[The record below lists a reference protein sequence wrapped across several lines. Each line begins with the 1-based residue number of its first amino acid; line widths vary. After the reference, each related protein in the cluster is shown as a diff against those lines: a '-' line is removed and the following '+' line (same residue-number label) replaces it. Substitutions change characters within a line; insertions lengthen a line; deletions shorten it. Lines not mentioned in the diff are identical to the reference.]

1 MHLQQT
7 RLTRRRRCGRLTTEG
22 NVTFDPISLE
32 ILWNRLVAITDEAA
46 ATLIRTSFST
56 IVRESL
62 DFACVLLDAQGR
74 SLAQCTVAP
83 PSFIGTLPRTVK
95 GLTRTFPPESLQ
107 DGDVLITN
115 DPWIGTG
122 HLPDLNMAKPIFH
135 RGRLIAYAATVSH
148 LPDIGGR
155 IRSPDA
161 REVYEE
167 GLQIPP
173 WKLFEAGQQDDKLL
187 RLLRHNVRVPDRVMG
202 DIWSQLAANQLMERR
217 LLELLDEQHLPNVDT
232 LAEAIIS
239 TSRRA
244 MQQAIRDMP
253 QGDYH
258 YSLQTDGFDTIPLTL
273 AATIR
278 VRDAGVQVDYTG
290 TSPQVDRGLNVVPNY
305 TFAFTTY
312 ALKCILAPTLLN
324 NEGCFEPI
332 DVTAPDGCVLNPRY
346 PAAVGARAI
355 TGHFLP
361 TVIFGAL
368 AQTYPGRM
376 QAASAGCLWAMQY
389 TGFDA
394 RGERFSNLFFLNGG
408 QGASSDRDGISCIS
422 FPGNISNTPIEMI
435 EETPVLIERKA
446 LRQDSGGAGQ
456 FRGGNGQDMALR
468 VLNDTPLTISF
479 LSDRTKIPAPG
490 FATGDDGMLGR
501 VTLNG
506 TPINPKQTIIA
517 QSGDVIV
524 LSTPGGAGYGP
535 AAQRDAQRIH
545 ADVAAGMVS
554 TAKAQTDYHCEA
566 EETSAIGKVS

>member
-1 MHLQQT
+1 MM
-7 RLTRRRRCGRLTTEG
+7 
-22 NVTFDPISLE
+22 VSFDPISLE

-62 DFACVLLDAQGR
+62 DFACVLLDPRGR
-74 SLAQCTVAP
+74 GLSQCTVAP

-95 GLTRTFPPESLQ
+95 ELTQSFPPETAR
-107 DGDVLITN
+107 DGDVIVTN

-122 HLPDLNMAKPIFH
+122 HLPDLNMAKPIFYQ
-135 RGRLIAYAATVSH
+135 GRLVAYSSTVSH

-173 WKLFEAGQQDDKLL
+173 WKLFDAGELDEKLV

-202 DIWSQLAANQLMERR
+202 DIWSQLAAHQLMERR
-217 LLELLDEQHLPNVDT
+217 LHELLDEQGLSD
-232 LAEAIIS
+232 LDELSEAIVS

-244 MQQAIRDMP
+244 MQQAIREMP
-253 QGDYH
+253 NGEYA
-258 YSLQTDGFDTIPLTL
+258 YSLQTDGFDGDPLTL
-273 AATIR
+273 AATVR
-278 VRDAGVQVDYTG
+278 VADEHIVVDYDG
-290 TSPQVDRGLNVVPNY
+290 TSPQVGRGLNVVPNY
-305 TFAFTTY
+305 TYAFTSY

-324 NEGCFEPI
+324 NEGCYDPI
-332 DVTAPDGCVLNPRY
+332 EVTAPEGCLLNPIY

-355 TGHFLP
+355 MGHFLP
-361 TVIFGAL
+361 TVIFGAM
-368 AQTYPGRM
+368 AQAFPGRL

-389 TGFDA
+389 TGFNR
-394 RGERFSNLFFLNGG
+394 RGERFTNLFFLNGG

-435 EETPVLIERKA
+435 EETPILIESKTFRE
-446 LRQDSGGAGQ
+446 DSGGAGQ
-456 FRGGNGQDMALR
+456 FRGGNGQSLMIR
-468 VLNDTPLTISF
+468 VINETPLTVSF

-490 FATGDDGMLGR
+490 FAGGHDGALGA

-506 TPINPKQTIIA
+506 VPINPKETVLVQP
-517 QSGDVIV
+517 GDVIA
-524 LSTPGGAGYGP
+524 LNTPGGAGYGDP
-535 AAQRDAQRIH
+535 MQRDQTHIA
-545 ADVAAGMVS
+545 ADLSAGMVS
-554 TAKAQTDYHCEA
+554 
-566 EETSAIGKVS
+566 ETRARDAYESVV

>member
-1 MHLQQT
+1 VESSGGYY
-7 RLTRRRRCGRLTTEG
+7 RRSCRY
-22 NVTFDPISLE
+22 PP
-32 ILWNRLVAITDEAA
+32 ITDEAA

-95 GLTRTFPPESLQ
+95 GLTKHLPPKELQ

-122 HLPDLNMAKPIFH
+122 HLPDLNMAKPIFYQ
-135 RGRLIAYAATVSH
+135 RRLIAYAATVSH

-173 WKLFEAGQQDDKLL
+173 WKLLEAGQQDDKLIHL
-187 RLLRHNVRVPDRVMG
+187 IRHNVRVPDRVMG

-217 LLELLDEQHLPNVDT
+217 LIELLEEQQLSDLEA
-232 LAEAIIS
+232 LADDIIT

-244 MQQAIRDMP
+244 MVQAIREMP
-253 QGDYH
+253 KGEYS
-258 YSLQTDGFDTIPLTL
+258 YSLQTDGFDTLFTL
-273 AATIR
+273 AVTIR
-278 VRDAGVQVDYTG
+278 VLDDRVQVDYTG

-332 DVTAPDGCVLNPRY
+332 EITAPPGCLLNPIY

-361 TVIFGAL
+361 TAIFGAL
-368 AQTYPGRM
+368 AQAYPGRM

-389 TGFDA
+389 TGFDS

-408 QGASSDRDGISCIS
+408 QGASSHRDGISCIS

-435 EETPVLIERKA
+435 EETPVLIETKA
-446 LRQDSGGAGQ
+446 LREGSGGAGR
-456 FRGGNGQDMALR
+456 FRGGHGQVLTVR
-468 VLNDTPLTISF
+468 VINTSSLTVSF

-490 FATGDDGMLGR
+490 FNHGLDGALGS

-506 TPINPKQTIIA
+506 RPIHPKETIIV
-517 QSGDVIV
+517 QPGDLLV
-524 LSTPGGAGYGP
+524 LSTPGGAGYGDP
-535 AAQRDAQRIH
+535 QQRDPWRVQE
-545 ADVAAGMVS
+545 DVAEGVMS
-554 TAKAQTDYHCEA
+554 LEKAQTDYGWEGSSEA
-566 EETSAIGKVS
+566 SETT

>member
-1 MHLQQT
+1 MRT
-7 RLTRRRRCGRLTTEG
+7 AS
-22 NVTFDPISLE
+22 VKFDPISLE

-46 ATLIRTSFST
+46 VTLIRTSFST

-95 GLTRTFPPESLQ
+95 GLTAHFPPEALR

-122 HLPDLNMAKPIFH
+122 HLPDLNMAKPIFL

-173 WKLFEAGQQDDKLL
+173 WKFLEAGQPDDKLI
-187 RLLRHNVRVPDRVMG
+187 RLVRHNVRVPDRVMG
-202 DIWSQLAANQLMERR
+202 DMWSQLAANQLMERR
-217 LLELLDEQHLPNVDT
+217 LLELLEEQRLTDLEA
-232 LAEAIIS
+232 LADDIIS

-244 MQQAIRDMP
+244 MVQAIRDMP
-253 QGDYH
+253 KGEYT
-258 YSLQTDGFDTIPLTL
+258 YSLQTDGFDEPFTL
-273 AATIR
+273 AATVR
-278 VRDAGVQVDYTG
+278 VLDDRLQVDYTG
-290 TSPQVDRGLNVVPNY
+290 TSPQVGRGLNVVPNY
-305 TFAFTTY
+305 TFAFTSY
-312 ALKCILAPTLLN
+312 ALKCVLVPTLLN

-332 DVTAPDGCVLNPRY
+332 EVTAPEGCLLNPRY
-346 PAAVGARAI
+346 PAAVGARAV

-368 AQTYPGRM
+368 AQAYPGRM

-389 TGFDA
+389 TGFDG

-408 QGASSDRDGISCIS
+408 QGASNDRDGSSCIS
-422 FPGNISNTPIEMI
+422 FPGNISNTPLEMI
-435 EETPVLIERKA
+435 EETPVLIETKA
-446 LRQDSGGAGQ
+446 LRVDSGGPGR
-456 FRGGNGQDMALR
+456 FRGGHGQMLAVR
-468 VLNDTPLTISF
+468 VLNDSPLTVSF

-490 FATGDDGMLGR
+490 FAGGHDGALGS

-506 TPINPKQTIIA
+506 QPINPKETVIVQP
-517 QSGDVIV
+517 GDVLV
-524 LSTPGGAGYGP
+524 LSTPGGAGYGEP
-535 AAQRDAQRIH
+535 WHRDPWRVQQDVLEGVVSRDKARI
-545 ADVAAGMVS
+545 
-554 TAKAQTDYHCEA
+554 DYGWRA
-566 EETSAIGKVS
+566 TTGKG

>member
-1 MHLQQT
+1 MH
-7 RLTRRRRCGRLTTEG
+7 
-22 NVTFDPISLE
+22 FDPISLE
-32 ILWNRLVAITDEAA
+32 ILWNRLIAITDEAA

-95 GLTRTFPPESLQ
+95 GLTAALPPDELQ

-122 HLPDLNMAKPIFH
+122 HLPDLNMAKPIFY
-135 RGRLIAYAATVSH
+135 RGRLIAYAASVSH

-173 WKLFEAGQQDDKLL
+173 WKLLDRGQQDDKLI
-187 RLLRHNVRVPDRVMG
+187 RLIRHNVRVPDRVMG
-202 DIWSQLAANQLMERR
+202 DIWSQLAANQLMQHR
-217 LLELLDEQHLPNVDT
+217 LIELLQEQGLNDLEA
-232 LAEAIIS
+232 LADDIVN
-239 TSRRA
+239 TSRQA
-244 MQQAIRDMP
+244 MQRAIGAMP
-253 QGDYH
+253 KGEFA
-258 YSLQTDGFDTIPLTL
+258 YSIETDGFNAPFTL
-273 AATIR
+273 AATVR
-278 VRDAGVQVDYTG
+278 VLEDRLQVDYTG
-290 TSPQVDRGLNVVPNY
+290 TSPQADRGLNVVPNY

-312 ALKCILAPTLLN
+312 ALKCLLAPQLFN

-332 DVTAPDGCVLNPRY
+332 EVTAPAGCLLNPIY

-368 AQTYPGRM
+368 SQAYPGRM

-389 TGFDA
+389 TGFDG
-394 RGERFSNLFFLNGG
+394 RGERFSNLFFINGG
-408 QGASSDRDGISCIS
+408 QGAGRDRDGVSCIS

-435 EETPVLIERKA
+435 EETPILIETKTIRA
-446 LRQDSGGAGQ
+446 NSGGAGQ
-456 FRGGNGQDMALR
+456 FRGGHGQVMAIR
-468 VLNDTPLTISF
+468 VLNPTPLTVSF
-479 LSDRTKIPAPG
+479 LSDRTKIAAPG
-490 FATGDDGMLGR
+490 FAGGRDGTLGS

-506 TPINPKQTIIA
+506 MPVHPKETLIA
-517 QSGDVIV
+517 QAGDLIV
-524 LSTPGGAGYGP
+524 LSTPGGAGYGDMQARDP
-535 AAQRDAQRIH
+535 AQVQDDIDAGLLSPLDAQQQYGWTGR
-545 ADVAAGMVS
+545 
-554 TAKAQTDYHCEA
+554 
-566 EETSAIGKVS
+566 

>member
-1 MHLQQT
+1 MQ
-7 RLTRRRRCGRLTTEG
+7 
-22 NVTFDPISLE
+22 FDPISLE
-32 ILWNRLVAITDEAA
+32 ILWSRLVAITDEAA

-62 DFACVLLDAQGR
+62 DFACVLLDAHGR

-95 GLTRTFPPESLQ
+95 GLTETFPPESLQ

-122 HLPDLNMAKPIFH
+122 HLPDLNMAKPIFYQ
-135 RGRLIAYAATVSH
+135 GRLIAYAATVSH

-173 WKLFEAGQQDDKLL
+173 WKLLQAGQQDDKLI
-187 RLLRHNVRVPDRVMG
+187 RLIRHNVRVPDLVMG
-202 DIWSQLAANQLMERR
+202 DIWSQLAANQLMQRR
-217 LLELLDEQHLPNVDT
+217 LHELLEEQGLFDLEA
-232 LAEAIIS
+232 LADAIIT
-239 TSRRA
+239 TSRQA
-244 MQQAIRDMP
+244 MVQAIREMP
-253 QGDYH
+253 RGEYS
-258 YSLQTDGFDTIPLTL
+258 YSLQTDGFDSTPFTL
-273 AATIR
+273 AVTVR
-278 VRDAGVQVDYTG
+278 VLDDRLQVDYTG

-332 DVTAPDGCVLNPRY
+332 EVTAPTGCLLNPVY
-346 PAAVGARAI
+346 PAAVGARAV

-361 TVIFGAL
+361 TAIFGAL
-368 AQTYPGRM
+368 SQAYPGRM

-389 TGFDA
+389 TGFNS
-394 RGERFSNLFFLNGG
+394 RGERFTNLFFLHGG
-408 QGASSDRDGISCIS
+408 QGASSDRDGLSCIS

-435 EETPVLIERKA
+435 EETPILIERKA
-446 LRQDSGGAGQ
+446 FREDSGGAGR
-456 FRGGNGQDMALR
+456 FRGGNGQVLAVR
-468 VLNDTPLTISF
+468 VLNASPLTVSF

-490 FATGDDGMLGR
+490 FGAGQDGMLGS

-506 TPINPKQTIIA
+506 KPINPKQMVVA
-517 QSGDVIV
+517 QPGDLIV
-524 LSTPGGAGYGP
+524 LNTPGGGGYGDP
-535 AAQRDAQRIH
+535 AQRDPWREQADMAAGLVNATKRH
-545 ADVAAGMVS
+545 ADDSGEVAA
-554 TAKAQTDYHCEA
+554 AARKAP
-566 EETSAIGKVS
+566 

>member
-1 MHLQQT
+1 ML
-7 RLTRRRRCGRLTTEG
+7 
-22 NVTFDPISLE
+22 FDPISLE

-95 GLTRTFPPESLQ
+95 GLTATFPPASLH

-122 HLPDLNMAKPIFH
+122 HLPDLNMAKPIFYQ
-135 RGRLIAYAATVSH
+135 GCLVAYAATVSH

-173 WKLFEAGQQDDKLL
+173 WKLLEAGQQDDKLI
-187 RLLRHNVRVPDRVMG
+187 RLIRHNVRVPDRVMG

-217 LLELLDEQHLPNVDT
+217 LIELLEEQRLTNLEA
-232 LAEAIIS
+232 LADAIIT

-244 MQQAIRDMP
+244 MVQAISEMP
-253 QGDYH
+253 KGAYR
-258 YSLQTDGFDTIPLTL
+258 YSLQTDGFNAPFTL
-273 AATIR
+273 AVTIR
-278 VRDAGVQVDYTG
+278 VLDDRVQVDYTG

-332 DVTAPDGCVLNPRY
+332 AVTAPPGCLLNPIY

-361 TVIFGAL
+361 TAIFGAL
-368 AQTYPGRM
+368 SQAYPGRM

-389 TGFDA
+389 TGFDS

-408 QGASSDRDGISCIS
+408 QGGSSDRDGISCIS

-435 EETPVLIERKA
+435 EETPLLIETKA
-446 LRQDSGGAGQ
+446 LREDSGGAGQ
-456 FRGGNGQDMALR
+456 FRGGHGQVLAVR
-468 VLNDTPLTISF
+468 VLNPTPLTVSF
-479 LSDRTKIPAPG
+479 LSDRTTIPAPG
-490 FATGDDGMLGR
+490 FAGGLDGALGS

-506 TPINPKQTIIA
+506 RPINPKET
-517 QSGDVIV
+517 VIVQPDDLLV
-524 LSTPGGAGYGP
+524 LSTPGGAGYGDP
-535 AAQRDAQRIH
+535 RHRAAWHVQE
-545 ADVAAGMVS
+545 DVAEGVVRVT
-554 TAKAQTDYHCEA
+554 TAHEVYGWQGTPASQA
-566 EETSAIGKVS
+566 P

>member
-1 MHLQQT
+1 MQ
-7 RLTRRRRCGRLTTEG
+7 
-22 NVTFDPISLE
+22 FDPISLE
-32 ILWNRLVAITDEAA
+32 ILWSRLVAITDEAA

-95 GLTRTFPPESLQ
+95 GLTETFPPESLQ

-122 HLPDLNMAKPIFH
+122 HLPDLNMAKPIFYQ
-135 RGRLIAYAATVSH
+135 GRLIAYAATVSH

-173 WKLFEAGQQDDKLL
+173 WKLLQAGQQDDKLI
-187 RLLRHNVRVPDRVMG
+187 RLIRHNVRVPDLVMG
-202 DIWSQLAANQLMERR
+202 DIWSQLAANQLMQRR
-217 LLELLDEQHLPNVDT
+217 LHELLEEQGLFDLEA
-232 LAEAIIS
+232 LADAIIT
-239 TSRRA
+239 TSRQA
-244 MQQAIRDMP
+244 MVQAIREMP
-253 QGDYH
+253 RGEYS
-258 YSLQTDGFDTIPLTL
+258 YSLQTDGFDSTPFTL
-273 AATIR
+273 AVTVR
-278 VRDAGVQVDYTG
+278 VLDDRLQVDYTG

-332 DVTAPDGCVLNPRY
+332 EVTAPTGCLLNPVY
-346 PAAVGARAI
+346 PAAVGARAV

-361 TVIFGAL
+361 TAIFGAL
-368 AQTYPGRM
+368 SQAYPGRM

-389 TGFDA
+389 TGFNS
-394 RGERFSNLFFLNGG
+394 RGERFTNLFFLHGG
-408 QGASSDRDGISCIS
+408 QGASSDRDGLSCIS

-435 EETPVLIERKA
+435 EETPILIERKA
-446 LRQDSGGAGQ
+446 FREDSGGAGR
-456 FRGGNGQDMALR
+456 FRGGNGQVLAVR
-468 VLNDTPLTISF
+468 VLNASPLTVSF

-490 FATGDDGMLGR
+490 FGAGQDGMLGS

-506 TPINPKQTIIA
+506 KPINPKQMVVA
-517 QSGDVIV
+517 QPGDLIV
-524 LSTPGGAGYGP
+524 LNTPGGGGYGDP
-535 AAQRDAQRIH
+535 AQRDPWREQ
-545 ADVAAGMVS
+545 ADMAAGLVNATKMQADDSGEVAA
-554 TAKAQTDYHCEA
+554 AARKAP
-566 EETSAIGKVS
+566 

>member
-1 MHLQQT
+1 
-7 RLTRRRRCGRLTTEG
+7 
-22 NVTFDPISLE
+22 VTFDAISLE

-95 GLTRTFPPESLQ
+95 GLTTHFPPQTLQ

-122 HLPDLNMAKPIFH
+122 HLPDLNMAKPIFY

-173 WKLFEAGQQDDKLL
+173 WKLLEAGQQDDKLL
-187 RLLRHNVRVPDRVMG
+187 RLIRHNVRVPDRVMG

-217 LLELLDEQHLPNVDT
+217 VLELLAEQGLSDVDV
-232 LAEAIIS
+232 LADDIIS
-239 TSRRA
+239 ASRQA
-244 MQQAIRDMP
+244 MVHAIQAMP
-253 QGDYH
+253 KGEYR
-258 YSLQTDGFDTIPLTL
+258 YSLQTDGFRTPFTL
-273 AATIR
+273 AVTVR
-278 VRDAGVQVDYTG
+278 VLDDRVQVDYTG

-312 ALKCILAPTLLN
+312 ALKCLLAPTLLN

-332 DVTAPDGCVLNPRY
+332 EVTAPPGCLLNPLY

-355 TGHFLP
+355 TGHFIP
-361 TVIFGAL
+361 TAIFGAL
-368 AQTYPGRM
+368 AQAYPGRM

-389 TGFDA
+389 TGFDS
-394 RGERFSNLFFLNGG
+394 RGTRFSNLFFLNGG
-408 QGASSDRDGISCIS
+408 QGGANDRDGLSCIS
-422 FPGNISNTPIEMI
+422 FPGNISNTPVEMI
-435 EETPVLIERKA
+435 EETPILVEAKA
-446 LRQDSGGAGQ
+446 LREDSGGAGR
-456 FRGGNGQDMALR
+456 FRGGHGQILALR
-468 VLNDTPLTISF
+468 VLNPTPLTVSF
-479 LSDRTKIPAPG
+479 LSDRTRIPAPG
-490 FATGDDGMLGR
+490 FAGGRDGALGS

-506 TPINPKQTIIA
+506 QPINPKET
-517 QSGDVIV
+517 VIV
-524 LSTPGGAGYGP
+524 EPGDLLILSTPGGAGYGEP
-535 AAQRDAQRIH
+535 QQRDAWRVQEDIAEGVLRPATAH
-545 ADVAAGMVS
+545 ADYGWQS
-554 TAKAQTDYHCEA
+554 LTEGEQ
-566 EETSAIGKVS
+566 SG

>member
-1 MHLQQT
+1 
-7 RLTRRRRCGRLTTEG
+7 
-22 NVTFDPISLE
+22 VKFDPISLE

-95 GLTRTFPPESLQ
+95 ELTKHLPPEEFQ

-122 HLPDLNMAKPIFH
+122 HLPDLNMAKPIFYQ
-135 RGRLIAYAATVSH
+135 GRLIAYAATVSH

-173 WKLFEAGQQDDKLL
+173 WKLLEAGQQDDKLI
-187 RLLRHNVRVPDRVMG
+187 RLIRHNVRVPDRVMG
-202 DIWSQLAANQLMERR
+202 DIWSQLAANQLMECRLIE
-217 LLELLDEQHLPNVDT
+217 LLEEQQLSDLEALADE
-232 LAEAIIS
+232 IIT

-244 MQQAIRDMP
+244 MVHAIREMP
-253 QGDYH
+253 KGEYS
-258 YSLQTDGFDTIPLTL
+258 YSLQTDGFDTLFTL
-273 AATIR
+273 SVTIR
-278 VRDAGVQVDYTG
+278 VLDDRVQVDYTG
-290 TSPQVDRGLNVVPNY
+290 TSPQVGRGLNVVPNY

-332 DVTAPDGCVLNPRY
+332 DITAPPGCLLNPIY

-361 TVIFGAL
+361 TAIFGAL
-368 AQTYPGRM
+368 AQAYPGRM

-389 TGFDA
+389 TGFDS

-435 EETPVLIERKA
+435 EETPVLIETKA
-446 LRQDSGGAGQ
+446 LREGSGGAGR
-456 FRGGNGQDMALR
+456 FRGGHGQVLTVR
-468 VLNDTPLTISF
+468 VMNTSPLTVSF

-490 FATGDDGMLGR
+490 FIDGLDGALGS

-506 TPINPKQTIIA
+506 RPIHPKETIIV
-517 QSGDVIV
+517 QPGDLLV
-524 LSTPGGAGYGP
+524 LSTPGGAGYGDP
-535 AAQRDAQRIH
+535 QQRDPWRVQE
-545 ADVAAGMVS
+545 DVAEGVMSVE
-554 TAKAQTDYHCEA
+554 KAQTDYGWEGSSEA
-566 EETSAIGKVS
+566 RNPGESREGKDRNCMT

>member
-1 MHLQQT
+1 MQ
-7 RLTRRRRCGRLTTEG
+7 
-22 NVTFDPISLE
+22 FDPISLE
-32 ILWNRLVAITDEAA
+32 ILWSRLVAITDEAA

-95 GLTRTFPPESLQ
+95 GLTETFPPESLQ

-122 HLPDLNMAKPIFH
+122 HLPDLNMAKPIFYQ
-135 RGRLIAYAATVSH
+135 GRLIAYAATVSH

-173 WKLFEAGQQDDKLL
+173 WKLLQAGQQDDKLI
-187 RLLRHNVRVPDRVMG
+187 RLIRHNVRVPDLVMG
-202 DIWSQLAANQLMERR
+202 DIWSQLAANQLMQRR
-217 LLELLDEQHLPNVDT
+217 LHELLEEQGLFDLEA
-232 LAEAIIS
+232 LADAIIT
-239 TSRRA
+239 TSRQA
-244 MQQAIRDMP
+244 MVQAIREMP
-253 QGDYH
+253 RGEYS
-258 YSLQTDGFDTIPLTL
+258 YSLQTDGFDSTPFTL
-273 AATIR
+273 AVTVR
-278 VRDAGVQVDYTG
+278 VLDDRLQVDYTG

-332 DVTAPDGCVLNPRY
+332 EVTAPTGCLLNPVY
-346 PAAVGARAI
+346 PAAVGARAV

-361 TVIFGAL
+361 TAIFGAL
-368 AQTYPGRM
+368 SQAYPGRM

-389 TGFDA
+389 TGFNS
-394 RGERFSNLFFLNGG
+394 RGERFTNLFFLHGG
-408 QGASSDRDGISCIS
+408 QGASSDRDGLSCIS

-435 EETPVLIERKA
+435 EETPILIERKA
-446 LRQDSGGAGQ
+446 FREDSGGAGC
-456 FRGGNGQDMALR
+456 FRGGNGQVLAVR
-468 VLNDTPLTISF
+468 VLNASPLTVSF

-490 FATGDDGMLGR
+490 FGAGQDGMLGS

-506 TPINPKQTIIA
+506 KPINPKQMVVA
-517 QSGDVIV
+517 QHGDLIV
-524 LSTPGGAGYGP
+524 LNTPGGGGYGDP
-535 AAQRDAQRIH
+535 KQRDPWRERADIAAGLVNATKMH
-545 ADVAAGMVS
+545 ADESGEVAA
-554 TAKAQTDYHCEA
+554 AARKAP
-566 EETSAIGKVS
+566 

>member
-1 MHLQQT
+1 
-7 RLTRRRRCGRLTTEG
+7 
-22 NVTFDPISLE
+22 VAFDPISLE

-95 GLTRTFPPESLQ
+95 GLTQAYPPDTLH

-122 HLPDLNMAKPIFH
+122 HLPDLNMAKPIFY

-161 REVYEE
+161 RELYEE

-173 WKLFEAGQQDDKLL
+173 WKLFDAGEQDDKLI
-187 RLLRHNVRVPDRVMG
+187 RLLRQNVRVPDRVMG

-217 LLELLDEQHLPNVDT
+217 LREV
-232 LAEAIIS
+232 LAEQALDSLDDLADAIIGH
-239 TSRRA
+239 SRRA
-244 MQQAIRDMP
+244 MTQAIRDLP
-253 QGDYH
+253 NGEYT
-258 YSLQTDGFDTIPLTL
+258 YSIQTDGFDADPLTL
-273 AATIR
+273 AVTVR
-278 VRDAGVQVDYTG
+278 VTDEQIHVDYTG
-290 TSPQVDRGLNVVPNY
+290 TSPQVGRGLNVVPNY

-312 ALKCILAPTLLN
+312 ALKCILAPSLLN
-324 NEGCFEPI
+324 NEGCFDPI
-332 DVTAPDGCVLNPRY
+332 EVSAPEGCLLNPQY

-355 TGHFLP
+355 MGHFLP

-368 AQTYPGRM
+368 SQAYPGRM

-389 TGFDA
+389 SGVDN
-394 RGERFSNLFFLNGG
+394 RGEQFTNLFFLHGG
-408 QGASSDRDGISCIS
+408 QGASSHRDGISCIS

-435 EETPVLIERKA
+435 EETPILIERKTF
-446 LRQDSGGAGQ
+446 REQSGGEGQ
-456 FRGGNGQDMALR
+456 FRGGNGQTLVVR

-490 FATGDDGMLGR
+490 FAGGGDGALGS
-501 VTLNG
+501 VLVNG
-506 TPINPKQTIIA
+506 KPINPKETIIA
-517 QSGDVIV
+517 QPGDVIT
-524 LSTPGGAGYGP
+524 LHTPGGAGYGAP
-535 AAQRDAQRIH
+535 EHRSAVDAN
-545 ADVAAGMVS
+545 ATPVA
-554 TAKAQTDYHCEA
+554 
-566 EETSAIGKVS
+566 

>member
-1 MHLQQT
+1 MPS
-7 RLTRRRRCGRLTTEG
+7 
-22 NVTFDPISLE
+22 FDPISLE

-74 SLAQCTVAP
+74 SLSQCTVAP

-95 GLTRTFPPESLQ
+95 GLTQEFPPDVLQ

-122 HLPDLNMAKPIFH
+122 HLPDLNMAKPIYY
-135 RGRLIAYAATVSH
+135 RGRLIAYAASVSH

-173 WKLFEAGQQDDKLL
+173 WKLLDGGQQDDKLI
-187 RLLRHNVRVPDRVMG
+187 RLIRHNVRVPERVMG

-217 LLELLDEQHLPNVDT
+217 LIELLQEQGLDDLDA
-232 LAEAIIS
+232 LAEDIVS
-239 TSRRA
+239 TSRQA
-244 MQQAIRDMP
+244 MQRAIADMP
-253 QGDYH
+253 QGEFH
-258 YSLQTDGFDTIPLTL
+258 YQIQTDGFHQPFTL
-273 AATIR
+273 AATVR
-278 VRDAGVQVDYTG
+278 VMQDRVQVDYTG
-290 TSPQVDRGLNVVPNY
+290 TSEQADRGLNVVPNY
-305 TFAFTTY
+305 TYAFTTY
-312 ALKCILAPTLLN
+312 ALKCILAPQLLN

-332 DVTAPDGCVLNPRY
+332 EVHAPAGCLLNPNY

-368 AQTYPGRM
+368 SQAYPGRM

-389 TGFDA
+389 TGFDS
-394 RGERFSNLFFLNGG
+394 RGERFSNLFFLSGG
-408 QGASSDRDGISCIS
+408 QGASRDRDGTSCIS

-435 EETPVLIERKA
+435 EETPILVETKSICE
-446 LRQDSGGAGQ
+446 DSGGAGR
-456 FRGGNGQDMALR
+456 FRGGNGQVMSIR
-468 VLNDTPLTISF
+468 VLNPTPLTVSF

-490 FATGDDGMLGR
+490 FSGGQDGALGA
-501 VTLNG
+501 VTING
-506 TPINPKQTIIA
+506 NPINPKETVIV
-517 QSGDVIV
+517 QSGDIIV
-524 LSTPGGAGYGP
+524 LNTPGGAGYG
-535 AAQRDAQRIH
+535 AALEREAHLVSGDI
-545 ADVAAGMVS
+545 ADGMVS
-554 TAKAQTDYHCEA
+554 PTHAGTHYGWREV
-566 EETSAIGKVS
+566 T

>member
-1 MHLQQT
+1 M
-7 RLTRRRRCGRLTTEG
+7 
-22 NVTFDPISLE
+22 TFDPISLE

-95 GLTRTFPPESLQ
+95 GLTATFPPESLRH
-107 DGDVLITN
+107 GDVLITN

-122 HLPDLNMAKPIFH
+122 HLPDLNMAKPIFSQ
-135 RGRLIAYAATVSH
+135 GRLIAYAATVSH

-173 WKLFEAGQQDDKLL
+173 WKLLDAGQQDD
-187 RLLRHNVRVPDRVMG
+187 RLMRLIRHNVRVPDRVMG

-217 LLELLDEQHLPNVDT
+217 LLELLEEQRLSDVQA
-232 LAEAIIS
+232 LADAIIT
-239 TSRRA
+239 TSRQA
-244 MQQAIRDMP
+244 MVQAIGEMP
-253 QGDYH
+253 KGEYG
-258 YSLQTDGFDTIPLTL
+258 YSLHTDGFNTPFTL
-273 AATIR
+273 VVTIR
-278 VRDAGVQVDYTG
+278 VLDDRVHVDYTG

-332 DVTAPDGCVLNPRY
+332 EVTAPPGCLLNPMY

-361 TVIFGAL
+361 TAIFGAL
-368 AQTYPGRM
+368 SQAYPGRM

-389 TGFDA
+389 TGFDS

-408 QGASSDRDGISCIS
+408 QGGSSDRDGLSCIS

-435 EETPVLIERKA
+435 EETPILIETKA
-446 LRQDSGGAGQ
+446 LREDSGGAGQ
-456 FRGGNGQDMALR
+456 FRGGHGQVLAVR
-468 VLNDTPLTISF
+468 VLNPTPLTVSF

-490 FATGDDGMLGR
+490 LAGGLDGALGS

-506 TPINPKQTIIA
+506 RPVNPKETIIV
-517 QSGDVIV
+517 QPNDLLV
-524 LSTPGGAGYGP
+524 LSTPGGAGYGDP
-535 AAQRDAQRIH
+535 RQREAWHVQG
-545 ADVAAGMVS
+545 DVAEGVV
-554 TAKAQTDYHCEA
+554 
-566 EETSAIGKVS
+566 SAITAQATYGWQGVPARHTP

>member
-1 MHLQQT
+1 MQ
-7 RLTRRRRCGRLTTEG
+7 
-22 NVTFDPISLE
+22 FDPISLE
-32 ILWNRLVAITDEAA
+32 ILWSRLVAITDEAA

-95 GLTRTFPPESLQ
+95 GLTETFPPESLQ

-122 HLPDLNMAKPIFH
+122 HLPDLNMAKPIFYQ
-135 RGRLIAYAATVSH
+135 GRLIAYAATVSH

-173 WKLFEAGQQDDKLL
+173 WKLLQAGQQDDKLI
-187 RLLRHNVRVPDRVMG
+187 RLIRHNVRVPDLVMG
-202 DIWSQLAANQLMERR
+202 DIWSQLAANQLMQRR
-217 LLELLDEQHLPNVDT
+217 LHELLEEQGLFDLEA
-232 LAEAIIS
+232 LADAIIT
-239 TSRRA
+239 TSRQA
-244 MQQAIRDMP
+244 MVQAIREMP
-253 QGDYH
+253 RGEYS
-258 YSLQTDGFDTIPLTL
+258 YSLQTDGFDSTPFTL
-273 AATIR
+273 AVTVR
-278 VRDAGVQVDYTG
+278 VLDDRLQVDYTG

-332 DVTAPDGCVLNPRY
+332 EVTAPTGCLLNPVY
-346 PAAVGARAI
+346 PAAVGARAV

-361 TVIFGAL
+361 TAIFGAL
-368 AQTYPGRM
+368 SQAYPGRM

-389 TGFDA
+389 TGFNS
-394 RGERFSNLFFLNGG
+394 RGERFTNLFFLHGG
-408 QGASSDRDGISCIS
+408 QGASSDRDGLSCIS

-435 EETPVLIERKA
+435 EETPILIERKA
-446 LRQDSGGAGQ
+446 FREDSGGAGR
-456 FRGGNGQDMALR
+456 FRGGNGQVLAVR
-468 VLNDTPLTISF
+468 VLNASPLTVSF

-490 FATGDDGMLGR
+490 FGAGQDGMLGS

-506 TPINPKQTIIA
+506 KPINPKQMVVA
-517 QSGDVIV
+517 QHGDLIV
-524 LSTPGGAGYGP
+524 LNTPGGGGYGDP
-535 AAQRDAQRIH
+535 AQRDPWREQ
-545 ADVAAGMVS
+545 ADMAAGLVNATKMQADDSGEVAA
-554 TAKAQTDYHCEA
+554 AARKAP
-566 EETSAIGKVS
+566 

>member
-1 MHLQQT
+1 MI
-7 RLTRRRRCGRLTTEG
+7 
-22 NVTFDPISLE
+22 FDPISLE

-95 GLTRTFPPESLQ
+95 GLTTTFPPASLRH
-107 DGDVLITN
+107 GDVLITN

-122 HLPDLNMAKPIFH
+122 HLPDLNMAKPIFSQ
-135 RGRLIAYAATVSH
+135 GRLVAYAATVSH

-173 WKLFEAGQQDDKLL
+173 WKLLDAGQQDD
-187 RLLRHNVRVPDRVMG
+187 RLIRLIRHNVRVPDRVMG

-217 LLELLDEQHLPNVDT
+217 LLELLEEQRLSDVQA
-232 LAEAIIS
+232 LADAIIT
-239 TSRRA
+239 TSRQA
-244 MQQAIRDMP
+244 MVQAIGEMP
-253 QGDYH
+253 KGEYR
-258 YSLQTDGFDTIPLTL
+258 YSLHTDGFNTPFTL
-273 AATIR
+273 AVTIR
-278 VRDAGVQVDYTG
+278 MLDDRVQVDYTG

-332 DVTAPDGCVLNPRY
+332 EVTAPPGCLLNPMY

-361 TVIFGAL
+361 TAIFGAL
-368 AQTYPGRM
+368 SQAYPGRM

-389 TGFDA
+389 TGFDS

-408 QGASSDRDGISCIS
+408 QGGASDRDGLSCIS

-435 EETPVLIERKA
+435 EETPILIETKA
-446 LRQDSGGAGQ
+446 LREDSGGAGQ
-456 FRGGNGQDMALR
+456 FRGGHGQVLAVR
-468 VLNDTPLTISF
+468 VLNPTPLTVSF

-490 FATGDDGMLGR
+490 FAGGLDGALGS

-506 TPINPKQTIIA
+506 RPINPKET
-517 QSGDVIV
+517 VIVQPNDLLV
-524 LSTPGGAGYGP
+524 LSTPGGAGYGDP
-535 AAQRDAQRIH
+535 RQRDARHVQE
-545 ADVAAGMVS
+545 DVAEGVVS
-554 TAKAQTDYHCEA
+554 ATTAHAAYGWQGVPARHTP
-566 EETSAIGKVS
+566 

>member
-1 MHLQQT
+1 MK
-7 RLTRRRRCGRLTTEG
+7 
-22 NVTFDPISLE
+22 FDPISLE

-95 GLTRTFPPESLQ
+95 GLTEAIPPESLH

-122 HLPDLNMAKPIFH
+122 HLPDLNMAKPIFYQ
-135 RGRLIAYAATVSH
+135 GRLIAYAATVSH

-173 WKLFEAGQQDDKLL
+173 WKLLDAGQQDDKLI
-187 RLLRHNVRVPDRVMG
+187 RLIRHNVRVPDRVMG

-217 LLELLDEQHLPNVDT
+217 LLELLEEQGLSDLEA
-232 LAEAIIS
+232 LADDIIT
-239 TSRRA
+239 TSRQA
-244 MQQAIRDMP
+244 MVQAIREMSK
-253 QGDYH
+253 GT
-258 YSLQTDGFDTIPLTL
+258 YSYSIQTDGFDTPFTL
-273 AATIR
+273 AVTIR
-278 VRDAGVQVDYTG
+278 MLDDCVQVDYTG
-290 TSPQVDRGLNVVPNY
+290 TSPQADRGLNVVPNY

-332 DVTAPDGCVLNPRY
+332 EVTAPPGCLLNPIY

-361 TVIFGAL
+361 TAIFGAL
-368 AQTYPGRM
+368 SQAYPGRM

-389 TGFDA
+389 TGFDG
-394 RGERFSNLFFLNGG
+394 RGERFSNLFFLSGG
-408 QGASSDRDGISCIS
+408 QGGSIDRDGISCIS

-435 EETPVLIERKA
+435 EETPVLIETKA
-446 LRQDSGGAGQ
+446 FREDSGGAGR
-456 FRGGNGQDMALR
+456 FRGGHGQRLAVR
-468 VLNDTPLTISF
+468 VLNPTPLTVSF

-490 FATGDDGMLGR
+490 FTGGLDGALGS
-501 VTLNG
+501 VTVNG
-506 TPINPKQTIIA
+506 RPINPKETIIA
-517 QSGDVIV
+517 QPDDLLV
-524 LSTPGGAGYGP
+524 LNTPGGAGYGDP
-535 AAQRDAQRIH
+535 RQRDSWRVHEDIAEGL
-545 ADVAAGMVS
+545 VGL
-554 TAKAQTDYHCEA
+554 AKARESYGLEDPSGMGDTA
-566 EETSAIGKVS
+566 

>member
-1 MHLQQT
+1 
-7 RLTRRRRCGRLTTEG
+7 
-22 NVTFDPISLE
+22 VAFDPISLE

-46 ATLIRTSFST
+46 AALIRTSFST

-74 SLAQCTVAP
+74 SLSQCTVAP
-83 PSFIGTLPRTVK
+83 PSCIGTLPRTVK
-95 GLTRTFPPESLQ
+95 GLTQEFPPAALQ

-122 HLPDLNMAKPIFH
+122 HLPDLNMAKPIFY
-135 RGRLIAYAATVSH
+135 RGRLIAYAASVSH

-173 WKLFEAGQQDDKLL
+173 WKLLEGGRQDD
-187 RLLRHNVRVPDRVMG
+187 RLIRLIRHNVRVPDRVMG
-202 DIWSQLAANQLMERR
+202 DIWSQLAANQLMQKR
-217 LLELLDEQHLPNVDT
+217 LIELLAEQGLTDLDG
-232 LAEAIIS
+232 LAEAIVS
-239 TSRRA
+239 TSRQA
-244 MQQAIRDMP
+244 MQRAIADMP
-253 QGDYH
+253 KGEYH
-258 YSLQTDGFDTIPLTL
+258 YSLQTDGFHEPFTL
-273 AATIR
+273 AATVR
-278 VRDAGVQVDYTG
+278 VLTDRVQVDYTG
-290 TSPQVDRGLNVVPNY
+290 TSAQADRGLNVVPNY

-312 ALKCILAPTLLN
+312 ALKCILAPQLLN

-332 DVTAPDGCVLNPRY
+332 EVSAPAGCLLNPNY

-368 AQTYPGRM
+368 SQAYPGRM

-389 TGFDA
+389 TGFDS

-408 QGASSDRDGISCIS
+408 QGASCDRDGISCIS

-435 EETPVLIERKA
+435 EETPILVETKSIRE
-446 LRQDSGGAGQ
+446 DSGGAGR
-456 FRGGNGQDMALR
+456 FRGGNGQVMAIR
-468 VLNDTPLTISF
+468 VLNPTPLTVSF
-479 LSDRTKIPAPG
+479 LSDRTKVASPG
-490 FATGDDGMLGR
+490 LNGGRDGALGA

-506 TPINPKQTIIA
+506 TPINPKETVIV
-517 QSGDVIV
+517 QSGDLIV
-524 LSTPGGAGYGP
+524 LCTPGGAGYG
-535 AAQRDAQRIH
+535 AAHERDVRLVME
-545 ADVAAGMVS
+545 DVAEGVVSAVQAG
-554 TAKAQTDYHCEA
+554 TQYGWRGLT
-566 EETSAIGKVS
+566 

>member
-1 MHLQQT
+1 LK
-7 RLTRRRRCGRLTTEG
+7 
-22 NVTFDPISLE
+22 FDPISLE

-62 DFACVLLDAQGR
+62 DFACVLLDARGR

-95 GLTRTFPPESLQ
+95 GLTAALPPESLQ

-122 HLPDLNMAKPIFH
+122 HLPDLNMAKPIFYQ
-135 RGRLIAYAATVSH
+135 GRLIAYAATVSH

-173 WKLFEAGQQDDKLL
+173 WKLLDAGQQDDKLI
-187 RLLRHNVRVPDRVMG
+187 RLIRHNVRVPDRVMG
-202 DIWSQLAANQLMERR
+202 DIWSQLAANQLMQRR
-217 LLELLDEQHLPNVDT
+217 LLELLHEQQLSDLED
-232 LAEAIIS
+232 LADAIVT
-239 TSRRA
+239 TSRQA
-244 MQQAIRDMP
+244 MVRAIRGMP
-253 QGDYH
+253 KGEYS
-258 YSLQTDGFDTIPLTL
+258 YSLQTDGFDAPFTL
-273 AATIR
+273 AVSVR
-278 VRDAGVQVDYTG
+278 VLDDRVQVDYTG

-332 DVTAPDGCVLNPRY
+332 EITAPPGCLLNPTY

-368 AQTYPGRM
+368 SQAYPGRM

-389 TGFDA
+389 TGFDS
-394 RGERFSNLFFLNGG
+394 RGERFGNLFFLNGG

-435 EETPVLIERKA
+435 EETPVLIETKA
-446 LRQDSGGAGQ
+446 FRQDSGGAGR
-456 FRGGNGQDMALR
+456 FRGGQGQALAVR
-468 VLNDTPLTISF
+468 VLNPTPLTVSF

-490 FATGDDGMLGR
+490 FTGGLDGALGS

-506 TPINPKQTIIA
+506 KPINPKETVIVQP
-517 QSGDVIV
+517 GDLLV
-524 LSTPGGAGYGP
+524 LSTPGGAGYGDP
-535 AAQRDAQRIH
+535 RQRDAWRVQE
-545 ADVAAGMVS
+545 DVAEGVLS
-554 TAKAQTDYHCEA
+554 VAKARQDYACEA
-566 EETSAIGKVS
+566 SFEMGEGA

>member
-1 MHLQQT
+1 MQ
-7 RLTRRRRCGRLTTEG
+7 
-22 NVTFDPISLE
+22 FDPISLE
-32 ILWNRLVAITDEAA
+32 ILWSRLVAITDEAA

-95 GLTRTFPPESLQ
+95 GLTETFPPESLQ

-122 HLPDLNMAKPIFH
+122 HLPDLNMAKPIFYQ
-135 RGRLIAYAATVSH
+135 GRLIAYAATVSH

-173 WKLFEAGQQDDKLL
+173 WKLLQAGQQDDKLI
-187 RLLRHNVRVPDRVMG
+187 RLIRHNVRVPDLVMG
-202 DIWSQLAANQLMERR
+202 DIWSQLAANQLMQRR
-217 LLELLDEQHLPNVDT
+217 LHELLEEQGLFDLEA
-232 LAEAIIS
+232 LADAIIT
-239 TSRRA
+239 TSRQA
-244 MQQAIRDMP
+244 MVQAIREMP
-253 QGDYH
+253 RGEYS
-258 YSLQTDGFDTIPLTL
+258 YSLQTDGFDSTPFTL
-273 AATIR
+273 AVTVR
-278 VRDAGVQVDYTG
+278 VLDDRLQVDYTG

-332 DVTAPDGCVLNPRY
+332 EVTAPTGCLLNPVY
-346 PAAVGARAI
+346 PAAVGARAV

-361 TVIFGAL
+361 TAIFGAL
-368 AQTYPGRM
+368 SQAYPGRM

-389 TGFDA
+389 TGFNS
-394 RGERFSNLFFLNGG
+394 RGERFTNLFFLHGG
-408 QGASSDRDGISCIS
+408 QGASSDRDGLSCIS

-435 EETPVLIERKA
+435 EETPILIERKA
-446 LRQDSGGAGQ
+446 FREDSGGAGR
-456 FRGGNGQDMALR
+456 FRGGNGQVLAVR
-468 VLNDTPLTISF
+468 VLNASPLTVSF

-490 FATGDDGMLGR
+490 FGAGQDGMLGS

-506 TPINPKQTIIA
+506 KPINPKQMVVA
-517 QSGDVIV
+517 QPGDLIV
-524 LSTPGGAGYGP
+524 LNTPGGGGYGDP
-535 AAQRDAQRIH
+535 KQRDPWRERADMAAGLVNATKMH
-545 ADVAAGMVS
+545 ADESGEVAAAAG
-554 TAKAQTDYHCEA
+554 KAP
-566 EETSAIGKVS
+566 

>member
-1 MHLQQT
+1 MPS
-7 RLTRRRRCGRLTTEG
+7 
-22 NVTFDPISLE
+22 FDPISLE

-62 DFACVLLDAQGR
+62 DFACVLLDARGR

-95 GLTRTFPPESLQ
+95 GLTQAFPPPALQ

-122 HLPDLNMAKPIFH
+122 HLPDLNMAKPIFY
-135 RGRLIAYAATVSH
+135 RGRLIAYAASVSH

-173 WKLFEAGQQDDKLL
+173 WKLLEGGRQDDKLI
-187 RLLRHNVRVPDRVMG
+187 RLIRHNVRVPERVMG
-202 DIWSQLAANQLMERR
+202 DIWSQLAANQLMQRR
-217 LLELLDEQHLPNVDT
+217 LIELLEEQGLADLDA
-232 LAEAIIS
+232 LAEAIVS
-239 TSRRA
+239 TSRQA
-244 MQQAIRDMP
+244 MQRAIADMP
-253 QGDYH
+253 KGDY
-258 YSLQTDGFDTIPLTL
+258 YYCLQTDGFHAPFTL
-273 AATIR
+273 AATVR
-278 VRDAGVQVDYTG
+278 VLPDRVQVDYSG
-290 TSPQVDRGLNVVPNY
+290 TSAQADRGLNVVPNY

-312 ALKCILAPTLLN
+312 ALKCILAPQLLN

-332 DVTAPDGCVLNPRY
+332 EVSAPAGCLLNPNY

-368 AQTYPGRM
+368 SQAYPGRM

-389 TGFDA
+389 TGFDSRA
-394 RGERFSNLFFLNGG
+394 ERFSNLFFLNGG
-408 QGASSDRDGISCIS
+408 QGASRDRDGISCIS

-435 EETPVLIERKA
+435 EETPILVETKSIRE
-446 LRQDSGGAGQ
+446 DSGGAGC
-456 FRGGNGQDMALR
+456 FRGGNGQVMTIR
-468 VLNDTPLTISF
+468 VLNPTPLTVSF
-479 LSDRTKIPAPG
+479 LSDRTKVAAPG
-490 FATGDDGMLGR
+490 LNGGLDGALGA

-506 TPINPKQTIIA
+506 KPINPKETVMV
-517 QSGDVIV
+517 QSGDLIV
-524 LSTPGGAGYGP
+524 LSTPGGAGYG
-535 AAQRDAQRIH
+535 AAHDRDARLL
-545 ADVAAGMVS
+545 ADDVAEGMVS
-554 TAKAQTDYHCEA
+554 AEHAAAQY
-566 EETSAIGKVS
+566 GWRGLR

>member
-1 MHLQQT
+1 
-7 RLTRRRRCGRLTTEG
+7 
-22 NVTFDPISLE
+22 VIFDPISLE

-95 GLTRTFPPESLQ
+95 GLTAAMPPASLQ
-107 DGDVLITN
+107 EGDVLITN

-122 HLPDLNMAKPIFH
+122 HLPDLNMAKPIFYQ
-135 RGRLIAYAATVSH
+135 GGLIAYAATVSH

-173 WKLFEAGQQDDKLL
+173 WKLLEAGQQDDKLI
-187 RLLRHNVRVPDRVMG
+187 RLIRHNVRVPDRVMG

-217 LLELLDEQHLPNVDT
+217 LLELLEEQRLSDLGA
-232 LAEAIIS
+232 LADAIIT
-239 TSRRA
+239 TSRQA
-244 MQQAIRDMP
+244 MVQAIRAMP
-253 QGDYH
+253 GGEYR
-258 YSLQTDGFDTIPLTL
+258 YSLQIDGFDTPFTL

-278 VRDAGVQVDYTG
+278 VLDDRLHVDYAG
-290 TSPQVDRGLNVVPNY
+290 TSPQADRGLNVVPNY

-332 DVTAPDGCVLNPRY
+332 EVTAPLGCLLNPMY

-368 AQTYPGRM
+368 AQAYPGRL

-389 TGFDA
+389 TGFDS

-408 QGASSDRDGISCIS
+408 QGASSDRDGISCVS

-435 EETPVLIERKA
+435 EETPILVETKA
-446 LRQDSGGAGQ
+446 IREDSGGAGR
-456 FRGGNGQDMALR
+456 FRGGHGQVLAVR
-468 VLNDTPLTISF
+468 VLNPTPLTVSF

-490 FATGDDGMLGR
+490 FAGGQDGALGS

-506 TPINPKQTIIA
+506 RPINPKQTIMV
-517 QSGDVIV
+517 QPGDLLV
-524 LSTPGGAGYGP
+524 LRTPGGAGYGDP
-535 AAQRDAQRIH
+535 RQRDPGRVQS
-545 ADVAAGMVS
+545 DVTEGVVS
-554 TAKAQTDYHCEA
+554 LAKARTDYA
-566 EETSAIGKVS
+566 WKVSSV

>member
-1 MHLQQT
+1 M
-7 RLTRRRRCGRLTTEG
+7 R
-22 NVTFDPISLE
+22 TFDPISLE
-32 ILWNRLVAITDEAA
+32 ILWNRLVAIADEAA

-62 DFACVLLDAQGR
+62 DFACVLLDARGR

-95 GLTRTFPPESLQ
+95 GLNQTFPAETLR

-122 HLPDLNMAKPIFH
+122 HLPDLNMAKPIFY

-173 WKLFEAGQQDDKLL
+173 WKLFDAGQQDDRLL
-187 RLLRHNVRVPDRVMG
+187 RLIRHNVRVPDRVMG

-217 LLELLDEQHLPNVDT
+217 LLELLEEQQLPDLDT

-239 TSRRA
+239 TSYQA
-244 MQQAIRDMP
+244 MRQAIRTMP
-253 QGDYH
+253 QGTYQ
-258 YSLQTDGFDTIPLTL
+258 YSLQTDGFDTPFTL
-273 AATIR
+273 AVTIHVDQER
-278 VRDAGVQVDYTG
+278 LHVDYTG

-312 ALKCILAPTLLN
+312 ALKCILAPTLRN
-324 NEGCFEPI
+324 NEGCFAPI
-332 DVTAPDGCVLNPRY
+332 EVTAPPGCLLNPLY

-368 AQTYPGRM
+368 AQAYPGRM

-389 TGFDA
+389 TGFDQ
-394 RGERFSNLFFLNGG
+394 RGERFTNLFFLNGG

-446 LRQDSGGAGQ
+446 IRVDSGGAGS
-456 FRGGNGQDMALR
+456 FRGGHGQELAVR
-468 VLNDTPLTISF
+468 VLNPTPLTVSF
-479 LSDRTKIPAPG
+479 LSDRTRIPAPG
-490 FATGDDGMLGR
+490 FAGGHDGALGS
-501 VTLNG
+501 VTVNG
-506 TPINPKQTIIA
+506 EAVNPKQTLVA
-517 QSGDVIV
+517 QPGDLLV
-524 LSTPGGAGYGP
+524 LRTPGGAGYGEP
-535 AAQRDAQRIH
+535 QQRQPWQVQ
-545 ADVAAGMVS
+545 ADVAAGVVS
-554 TAKAQTDYHCEA
+554 EDAALTLYGHTPVAHHRL
-566 EETSAIGKVS
+566 

>member
-1 MHLQQT
+1 MVV
-7 RLTRRRRCGRLTTEG
+7 
-22 NVTFDPISLE
+22 NFDPISLE

-95 GLTRTFPPESLQ
+95 GLTEVIPPESLQ

-122 HLPDLNMAKPIFH
+122 HLPDLNMAKPIFYQ
-135 RGRLIAYAATVSH
+135 GRLIAYAATVSH

-173 WKLFEAGQQDDKLL
+173 WKLLEAGQPDDKLI

-202 DIWSQLAANQLMERR
+202 DIWSQLAANQLMARR
-217 LLELLDEQHLPNVDT
+217 LLELLEEQHLSDVEA
-232 LAEAIIS
+232 LADDIIR

-244 MQQAIRDMP
+244 MVQAIAAMP
-253 QGDYH
+253 RGEYH
-258 YSLQTDGFDTIPLTL
+258 YRLQTDGFDTPFTL
-273 AATIR
+273 AVAIR
-278 VRDAGVQVDYTG
+278 VHDDRLQVDYTG
-290 TSPQVDRGLNVVPNY
+290 TSPQIDRGLNVVPNY

-332 DVTAPDGCVLNPRY
+332 EVTAPPGCLLNPLY

-361 TVIFGAL
+361 TAIFGAL
-368 AQTYPGRM
+368 SQAYPERM

-389 TGFDA
+389 TGFDQ
-394 RGERFSNLFFLNGG
+394 RGERFTNLFFLNGG
-408 QGASSDRDGISCIS
+408 QGASHDRDGISCIS

-435 EETPVLIERKA
+435 EETPVLIETKA
-446 LRQDSGGAGQ
+446 MRDNSGGAGR
-456 FRGGNGQDMALR
+456 FRGGHGQVLAVR
-468 VLNDTPLTISF
+468 VLNPTPLTVSF
-479 LSDRTKIPAPG
+479 LSDRTKISAPG
-490 FATGDDGMLGR
+490 LHGGLDGALGS

-506 TPINPKQTIIA
+506 RPINPKETIA
-517 QSGDVIV
+517 VQSGDLLV
-524 LSTPGGAGYGP
+524 LSTPGGAGYGEP
-535 AAQRDAQRIH
+535 RQRQPWRLQ
-545 ADVAAGMVS
+545 ADVAESGLSSVRARADYDRDAVS
-554 TAKAQTDYHCEA
+554 QGSETAC
-566 EETSAIGKVS
+566 

>member
-1 MHLQQT
+1 M
-7 RLTRRRRCGRLTTEG
+7 
-22 NVTFDPISLE
+22 TFDPISLE

-95 GLTRTFPPESLQ
+95 GLTQTFPPASLQ

-135 RGRLIAYAATVSH
+135 RDRLIAYAATVSH

-187 RLLRHNVRVPDRVMG
+187 HLLRHNVRVPDRVMG
-202 DIWSQLAANQLMERR
+202 DIWSQLAANQLMQRR
-217 LLELLDEQHLPNVDT
+217 LLELLDEQNLPDVEA
-232 LAEAIIS
+232 LADAIIS

-244 MQQAIRDMP
+244 MQQAIGEMP
-253 QGDYH
+253 QGEYS
-258 YSLQTDGFDTIPLTL
+258 YSLQTDGFDTTPLTL
-273 AATIR
+273 AATVR
-278 VRDAGVQVDYTG
+278 VGDARVQVDYTG

-332 DVTAPDGCVLNPRY
+332 DVTAPAGCVLNPRY

-368 AQTYPGRM
+368 AQAYPGRM

-435 EETPVLIERKA
+435 EETPVLIEHKA
-446 LRQDSGGAGQ
+446 FRQDSGGAGQ
-456 FRGGNGQDMALR
+456 FRGGNGQEMALR
-468 VLNDTPLTISF
+468 VLNDTPLTVSF

-490 FATGDDGMLGR
+490 FATGHDGMLGR

-506 TPINPKQTIIA
+506 TPINPKQTITT
-517 QSGDVIV
+517 QPGDVIV

-535 AAQRDAQRIH
+535 AAQRDVQRIH

-554 TAKAQTDYHCEA
+554 TAKARTDYHCEV
-566 EETSAIGKVS
+566 EETSAVGKVS

>member
-1 MHLQQT
+1 MK
-7 RLTRRRRCGRLTTEG
+7 
-22 NVTFDPISLE
+22 FDPISLE

-95 GLTRTFPPESLQ
+95 GLTQELPPASLR

-173 WKLFEAGQQDDKLL
+173 WKLLDAGQQDDKLI
-187 RLLRHNVRVPDRVMG
+187 RLIRHNVRVPDRVMG
-202 DIWSQLAANQLMERR
+202 DIWSQLAANQLMQRR
-217 LLELLDEQHLPNVDT
+217 LIELLQEQGLSDLEA
-232 LAEAIIS
+232 LADDIVT
-239 TSRRA
+239 TSRQAMVRA
-244 MQQAIRDMP
+244 IGDMP
-253 QGDYH
+253 KGEYR
-258 YSLQTDGFDTIPLTL
+258 YRLQTDGFNEPFTL
-273 AATIR
+273 AATVR
-278 VRDAGVQVDYTG
+278 VLEDRLQVDYTG
-290 TSPQVDRGLNVVPNY
+290 TSPQTDRGLNVVPNY

-312 ALKCILAPTLLN
+312 ALKCILAPHLLN

-332 DVTAPDGCVLNPRY
+332 EVTAPSGCLLNPIY

-368 AQTYPGRM
+368 SQAYPGRM

-389 TGFDA
+389 TGFDS

-435 EETPVLIERKA
+435 EETPILVETKA
-446 LRQDSGGAGQ
+446 VREDSGGAGR
-456 FRGGNGQDMALR
+456 FRGGNGQVLSVR
-468 VLNDTPLTISF
+468 VLNPTPLTVSF

-490 FATGDDGMLGR
+490 FTGGQDGALGS

-506 TPINPKQTIIA
+506 NPINPKETLIVQP
-517 QSGDVIV
+517 DDLIV
-524 LSTPGGAGYGP
+524 LSTPGGAGYGD
-535 AAQRDAQRIH
+535 AQERDAWRVA
-545 ADVAAGMVS
+545 ADLDAGMVRS
-554 TAKAQTDYHCEA
+554 AKARQDYGWQAAA
-566 EETSAIGKVS
+566 EPMETS